1 MYASLVNMDGWNNV
15 HVDLMKSKKN
25 GIGSW
30 YVVQLPLR
38 HTINCHFHFSIFFL
52 NMWHLNVSIVSG
64 GTSFLL
70 NRLEQLFRTFIE
82 YSKTWIIY
90 FHRLMNEHHSFC
102 LFVSMSMVISLN
114 LMAPAATNNNH
125 RAISLPNHFKWD
137 TIETNAVLALQ
148 LNELNNSQ
156 THSLTAERI
165 PCHSGHLTNTCFF
178 QSNHQI
184 TSNPKHHIQNTSRRA
199 MDIWIDK
206 C

>member
-1 MYASLVNMDGWNNV
+1 MAFECIHRKRGHIVFI
-15 HVDLMKSKKN
+15 KSSEAIIPYIYWVFEDMN
-25 GIGSW
+25 YLFPTLNEWTS
-30 YVVQLPLR
+30 
-38 HTINCHFHFSIFFL
+38 FFL
-52 NMWHLNVSIVSG
+52 FVLFQCLWFIPKIWWLQW
-64 GTSFLL
+64 
-70 NRLEQLFRTFIE
+70 QLIITVQFI
-82 YSKTWIIY
+82 S
-90 FHRLMNEHHSFC
+90 
-102 LFVSMSMVISLN
+102 
-114 LMAPAATNNNH
+114 
-125 RAISLPNHFKWD
+125 PNHFKWD

-184 TSNPKHHIQNTSRRA
+184 TSNPKHNSRRA